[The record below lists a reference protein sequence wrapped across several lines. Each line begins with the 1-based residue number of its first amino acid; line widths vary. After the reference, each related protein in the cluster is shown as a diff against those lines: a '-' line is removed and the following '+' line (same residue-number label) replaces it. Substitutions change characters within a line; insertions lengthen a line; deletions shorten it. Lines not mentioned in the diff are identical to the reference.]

1 MYIERIIEKELEE
14 WRVLDD
20 KKPLLIRGAR
30 QVGKSSTIKHFGQ
43 KFSNFVEVNF
53 DENEVYADFFERHI
67 TPLEVCQQ
75 ISAFLNKPIVP
86 GKTLL
91 FFDEIQLCPRA
102 ISSLR
107 YFYEQM
113 PDLHVIATGS
123 LLEFALSDLP
133 SFGVGR
139 IRSLFMFPFSFNEF
153 LGATGNNNYVTLIQQ
168 STAAMPV
175 FDAVH
180 QKLIELFKKYIVI
193 GGMPKAITTY
203 VKTNDFRAVQRV
215 LTDIVNSYNADF
227 EKYKAR
233 IPAFRISSVL
243 TEVVKRIGGK
253 FSFAD
258 LTQTYNHGQISEVL
272 NLLRMAGIIYPA
284 IHSSATGLPLG
295 AGLNYKKIKYLI
307 FDTGIYLNIL
317 GLNLGEILL
326 RNNVDFVNKGSLA
339 ELFVGIEILKHS
351 SQDRYPELYYWH
363 REARNADAEIDYLIQ
378 LHDTLW
384 PIEVKAGK
392 AGTMKSMALFLKEK
406 PWKKGIKIA
415 LENFEESETL
425 RTIPLYAVGN
435 VFMEQDTF

>member
-1 MYIERIIEKELEE
+1 MYIDRNIEKELEE

-30 QVGKSSTIKHFGQ
+30 QVGKSSTIRHFGK
-43 KFSNFVEVNF
+43 KFSNLIEVNF
-53 DENEVYADFFERHI
+53 DENEVYASFFERHI
-67 TPLEVCQQ
+67 TPAEVCQQ
-75 ISAFLNKPIVP
+75 ISAYLDKPIVA

-107 YFYEQM
+107 YFYEKM

-123 LLEFALSDLP
+123 LLEFALGELP

-139 IRSLFMFPFSFNEF
+139 IRSLYMYPFSFNEF
-153 LGATGNNNYVTLIQQ
+153 LNATGNSNYLALIEK
-168 STAAMPV
+168 STATQPI
-175 FDAVH
+175 FETVH

-193 GGMPKAITTY
+193 GGMPKAIVTY
-203 VKTNDFRAVQRV
+203 VKTNDLRAVQRA
-215 LTDIVNSYNADF
+215 LIDIVNSYHADF
-227 EKYKAR
+227 SKYKAR
-233 IPAFRISSVL
+233 VPEFRINGVL
-243 TEVVKRIGGK
+243 AEVVKRIGGK
-253 FSFAD
+253 FSFSN
-258 LTQTYNHGQISEVL
+258 LTQTYNHGQIKEAL
-272 NLLRMAGIIYPA
+272 GLLRMAGLIYPA
-284 IHSSATGLPLG
+284 THSSASGLPVG
-295 AGLNYKKIKYLI
+295 AGLNPKKIKYLI
-307 FDTGIYLNIL
+307 FDTGIYLNLL

-326 RNNVDFVNKGSLA
+326 SNNIDFVNKGSLA

-351 SQDRYPELYYWH
+351 SQDKYPELYYWH
-363 REARNADAEIDYLIQ
+363 REARNSEAEIDYLIQ
-378 LHDTLW
+378 LNDTLW

-435 VFMEQDTF
+435 IFKGN